1 MGKQRVL
8 TSVAA
13 VAAALGALVVPQ
25 SHAAAQEPVRLT
37 PTGVSMSALPLDRVA
52 AVVGTKVILVSDI
65 EAAMVAQQLR
75 PPEDSA
81 QRMEMLR
88 DVLEQLI
95 DVEVLVQRAEKDT
108 ALKINDSEIEEMADA
123 QVSRIRGNFKSDQEY
138 RDALVEAGF
147 GTPDEYRRR
156 QVEQLRREQIQT
168 TYLEK
173 LKRDGKFVTV
183 NVSEKDVSGEL
194 ERRQSELPDRPATV
208 GFQQVVVPTIPGD
221 AARNKARTLIDSLYN
236 LLKDRPQDFEE
247 LARKFGQDGTAQQG
261 GDLGWNRRGVMVPE
275 FDRMMFML
283 NPGIVSP
290 PVETRFG
297 WHLIRVDRVQP
308 AEVKARHILIRA
320 ESDSA
325 DGALA
330 RVRADSVRAMWDA
343 GATFDSLRSRFHD
356 ERSGEDAIV
365 PEVEVSELPEP
376 YGEAIGTKPQS
387 TIIGPFAIDDAAS
400 GTRKWVVLR
409 LARVKP
415 AGKMSED
422 EARGM
427 LRKQMQQAYSIR
439 RLLDTLRKQTYVSV
453 RI

>member
-1 MGKQRVL
+1 MRG
-8 TSVAA
+8 VAA
-13 VAAALGALVVPQ
+13 VGASLWLALTASPVL
-25 SHAAAQEPVRLT
+25 AQEPVRMAPPGL
-37 PTGVSMSALPLDRVA
+37 SMAALPLDRVA
-52 AVVGTKVILVSDI
+52 AVVGTKIILVSDI
-65 EAAMVAQQLR
+65 EAAMVAQQLK

-88 DVLEQLI
+88 GVLEQLI

-108 ALKINDSEIEEMADA
+108 ALKINESEIEEMADA

-147 GTPDEYRRR
+147 GTPEEYRRR
-156 QVEQLRREQIQT
+156 QLDQLRREQIQT
-168 TYLEK
+168 SYLEK

-183 NVSEKDVSGEL
+183 NVSEKDVAAEL
-194 ERRQSELPDRPATV
+194 ERRRSELPDRPATI
-208 GFQQVVVPTIPGD
+208 GFQQIVVPTIPGD
-221 AARNKARTLIDSLYN
+221 SARGKARKLIDSLYD

-247 LARKFGQDGTAQQG
+247 MARKFGQDGTREQG

-330 RVRADSVRAMWDA
+330 RVRADSVRTLWDA
-343 GATFDSLRSRFHD
+343 GATFDSLRTRFHD

-376 YGEAIGTKPQS
+376 YGEAIGTKPQG
-387 TIIGPFAIDDAAS
+387 TLVGPFAIEDAAS

-409 LARVKP
+409 LTRVKP

-422 EARGM
+422 EARNM

-439 RLLDTLRKQTYVSV
+439 RLLDSLRKQTYVSV

>member
-1 MGKQRVL
+1 
-8 TSVAA
+8 
-13 VAAALGALVVPQ
+13 
-25 SHAAAQEPVRLT
+25 
-37 PTGVSMSALPLDRVA
+37 
-52 AVVGTKVILVSDI
+52 
-65 EAAMVAQQLR
+65 
-75 PPEDSA
+75 
-81 QRMEMLR
+81 
-88 DVLEQLI
+88 
-95 DVEVLVQRAEKDT
+95 
-108 ALKINDSEIEEMADA
+108 
-123 QVSRIRGNFKSDQEY
+123 
-138 RDALVEAGF
+138 
-147 GTPDEYRRR
+147 
-156 QVEQLRREQIQT
+156 
-168 TYLEK
+168 
-173 LKRDGKFVTV
+173 
-183 NVSEKDVSGEL
+183 
-194 ERRQSELPDRPATV
+194 
-208 GFQQVVVPTIPGD
+208 
-221 AARNKARTLIDSLYN
+221 
-236 LLKDRPQDFEE
+236 
-247 LARKFGQDGTAQQG
+247 
-261 GDLGWNRRGVMVPE
+261 
-275 FDRMMFML
+275 MMFML